1 MATEI
6 SNRQDAL
13 ECPRAAIR
21 KTVAAALRGEGRRAE
36 LSVALVG
43 DREMAELNERYLHHA
58 GPTDVLAFPYETEG
72 ESVRGEI
79 VVNAERAAA
88 EAQGR
93 RHSAEAELMLY
104 VVHGLLHLL
113 GCDDAEPGERRTMRR
128 REAEL
133 LAAAGYEVDF

>member
-6 SNRQDAL
+6 SDRQDAL
-13 ECPRAAIR
+13 KCPRAAIR
-21 KTVAAALRGEGRRAE
+21 RTLTAALRREGKRAE

-43 DREMAELNERYLHHA
+43 DREMAELNRRYLDHE
-58 GPTDVLAFPYETEG
+58 GPTDVLAFPYGTEG
-72 ESVRGEI
+72 DRVRGEI
-79 VVNAERAAA
+79 VVNAERAVT
-88 EAQGR
+88 EARGR

-113 GCDDAEPGERRTMRR
+113 GCDDAEPAERRAMRR

-133 LAAAGYEVDF
+133 LAAAGYEVEF

>member
-1 MATEI
+1 MPTEI
-6 SNRQDAL
+6 RDRQGAL
-13 ECPRAAIR
+13 KCPRAAIR
-21 KTVAAALRGEGRRAE
+21 RTVAAVLRQEGKRAE

-43 DREMAELNERYLHHA
+43 DPEMAGLNERYLGHA
-58 GPTDVLAFPYETEG
+58 GPTDVLAFPYGTEG
-72 ESVRGEI
+72 DCVRGEV
-79 VVNAERAAA
+79 VVNADRAVA

-93 RHSAEAELMLY
+93 SHSAEAELMLY

-113 GCDDAEPGERRTMRR
+113 GYDDAKPGKRREMRR